1 VRNRAVVEPLSQ
13 NDVTL
18 GEHYRRM
25 RARYNRVERRYDAWL
40 TRAFAARPARPR
52 AVPAAR
58 FIREIEPQLRRLLV
72 RRDRLN
78 AYLVDFAIL
87 TLTRRAQELDLV
99 LRSSR
104 TDSKRDVVR
113 LHERVM
119 LDVLRRNREKYTL

>member
-1 VRNRAVVEPLSQ
+1 MRLRRDRRVRAP
-13 NDVTL
+13 
-18 GEHYRRM
+18 
-25 RARYNRVERRYDAWL
+25 
-40 TRAFAARPARPR
+40 FRP
-52 AVPAAR
+52 AR

-78 AYLVDFAIL
+78 AYLVDFAIA

-99 LRSSR
+99 LRASR
-104 TDSKRDVVR
+104 RDSKRDVVR

>member
-1 VRNRAVVEPLSQ
+1 
-13 NDVTL
+13 
-18 GEHYRRM
+18 M
-25 RARYNRVERRYDAWL
+25 
-40 TRAFAARPARPR
+40 
-52 AVPAAR
+52 
-58 FIREIEPQLRRLLV
+58 
-72 RRDRLN
+72 
-78 AYLVDFAIL
+78 